1 MSKIIRKSFGNSSWS
16 PRHLPPKNWV
26 LTLNTLQ
33 QTFLLVCYN
42 LHTLNLFKVCP
53 CQWVS
58 EHMYA
63 SYACTKHYHQNE
75 DTDKKQNTTSYLSVS
90 YSIVSAA
97 GTTKTIPPHTHIK
110 KGQLGLRSCWFSAYL
125 WPFYIPIKYKV
136 SGLAEMSS
144 VFQI

>member
-1 MSKIIRKSFGNSSWS
+1 MSKIIRKSFGNSSRY
-16 PRHLPPKNWV
+16 PRFYHPKTEFWRWILYNK
-26 LTLNTLQ
+26 
-33 QTFLLVCYN
+33 TFLLACYN
-42 LHTLNLFKVCP
+42 LHTWNFFKVCP
-53 CQWVS
+53 CQCLS

-63 SYACTKHYHQNE
+63 SYACAKHYHQNE
-75 DTDKKQNTTSYLSVS
+75 DTDKKQNSYLSVN
-90 YSIVSAA
+90 YSIVSNA

-136 SGLAEMSS
+136 LGLTEMSS